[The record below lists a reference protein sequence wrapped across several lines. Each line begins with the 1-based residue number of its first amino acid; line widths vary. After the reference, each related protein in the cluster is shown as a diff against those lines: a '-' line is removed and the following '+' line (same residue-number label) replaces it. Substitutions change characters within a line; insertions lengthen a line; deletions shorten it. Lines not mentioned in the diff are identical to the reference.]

1 MKKAEIK
8 GEEGRNKSRRE
19 GVLGS
24 KNDTIKMFGNRFYIA
39 KTHTIATEDNKDDK
53 Y

>member
-1 MKKAEIK
+1 
-8 GEEGRNKSRRE
+8 
-19 GVLGS
+19 
-24 KNDTIKMFGNRFYIA
+24 MFDNRFYVA